1 MSDIYE
7 LKSQF
12 CECNLRRSV
21 VHFSSSFTPPI
32 RNEFDINYVKLW
44 TFFCRFYMLSIKFNY
59 AASFSV
65 LKLQSWFHP
74 SAGSFDLWA
83 TFLLVFLC
91 LRLFHISFICPQE
104 VFDPVKCKARFLF
117 GDCIWL
123 LFIDTPL
130 SVLQCFLS
138 LKFSPSLL
146 S

>member
-21 VHFSSSFTPPI
+21 VHFSSSFTLPI

-83 TFLLVFLC
+83 TFLLVFCAFGCFTFL
-91 LRLFHISFICPQE
+91 LF
-104 VFDPVKCKARFLF
+104 VRKRFLILWNVKRDF
-117 GDCIWL
+117 YLATAFDCCL
-123 LFIDTPL
+123 LIPH
-130 SVLQCFLS
+130 SVFCS
-138 LKFSPSLL
+138 VSCR
-146 S
+146 